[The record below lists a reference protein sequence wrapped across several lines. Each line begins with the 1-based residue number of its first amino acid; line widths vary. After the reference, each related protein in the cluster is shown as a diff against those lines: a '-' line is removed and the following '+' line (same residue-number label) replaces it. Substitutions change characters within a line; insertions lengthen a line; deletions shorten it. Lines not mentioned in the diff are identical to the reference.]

1 MSTHSVLDVLGE
13 SHNKLVDVRAVLERA
28 DSVLAVADEV
38 VVRAEEVIESGRRAL
53 PVVLMAAVV
62 LTVFTGVGAG
72 VYLWRRRTR
81 PAPTIECTT

>member
-1 MSTHSVLDVLGE
+1 MNTHSVLDVLGE

-38 VVRAEEVIESGRRAL
+38 VVRAEEVIETGRRVL
-53 PVVLMAAVV
+53 PVVLVAAVV

-72 VYLWRRRTR
+72 AYLWRRRSRAT
-81 PAPTIECTT
+81 TSVECTT

>member
-53 PVVLMAAVV
+53 PVVLVAAVV
-62 LTVFTGVGAG
+62 LTVFTGV
-72 VYLWRRRTR
+72 YLWRRHARAAT
-81 PAPTIECTT
+81 TVECTTQLS